1 MQFKKTLEI
10 KADHKQVVINVAD
23 ILYIKA
29 SVNDCYIHV
38 TSGSVYKTRSTLEA
52 MEAQVGE
59 YFLKVHRTYLVCIMA
74 IHALEDTLTLINGEE
89 LNYATRRRKEI
100 LAQLQEKQRK
110 LIATF
115 ALPNTPKTPEEYHA
129 FYRSFDQMPF
139 AFTDIEMVFN
149 DEKHAVD
156 WIFRYGNAALS
167 KLEKLPLHVLIGN
180 TFGSL
185 FSNMDAKWLKNYER
199 TALYNETIEMI
210 DFSPEIDTYLKVIS
224 FPTFKGHCGCILFN
238 INEIEFSQNSSEA
251 QQALEL
257 YLKNI
262 VGFDNKCIL

>member
-10 KADHKQVVINVAD
+10 KANHKQVVINVAD

-115 ALPNTPKTPEEYHA
+115 ALPNTPKTPQEYHA

-139 AFTDIEMVFN
+139 AFADIEMIFN
-149 DEKHAVD
+149 EDRHAVD
-156 WIFRYGNAALS
+156 WIFRYGN
-167 KLEKLPLHVLIGN
+167 EKLAEVEYVPLSGLIGN
-180 TFGSL
+180 TFGSI
-185 FSNMDAKWLKNYER
+185 FSNMDDKWLCTYER
-199 TALYNETIEMI
+199 ATLYGERLEIMAY
-210 DFSPEIDTYLKVIS
+210 SPEIDTELKIIC
-224 FPTFKGHCGCILFN
+224 FPTFSGHCGCMLFPLD
-238 INEIEFSQNSSEA
+238 EIHCAQKQDELSQIWKN
-251 QQALEL
+251 
-257 YLKNI
+257 YLLKQE
-262 VGFDNKCIL
+262 

>member
-1 MQFKKTLEI
+1 M
-10 KADHKQVVINVAD
+10 VIDVAN

-52 MEAQVGE
+52 METQVGE

-139 AFTDIEMVFN
+139 AFTDIEMIFN
-149 DEKHAVD
+149 EDRHAVD
-156 WIFRYGNAALS
+156 WIFRYGN
-167 KLEKLPLHVLIGN
+167 EKLAEVERVPLSGLIGN
-180 TFGSL
+180 SFGSI
-185 FSNMDAKWLKNYER
+185 FSNMDDKWLCTYER
-199 TALYNETIEMI
+199 ATLYGEQLEIMAY
-210 DFSPEIDTYLKVIS
+210 SPEIDTELKIIC
-224 FPTFKGHCGCILFN
+224 FPTFPGHCGCLLFPLD
-238 INEIEFSQNSSEA
+238 EIHCAQKQDELSQLWKN
-251 QQALEL
+251 
-257 YLKNI
+257 YLLKQ
-262 VGFDNKCIL
+262 K

>member
-10 KADHKQVVINVAD
+10 KANHKQVVINVAD

-74 IHALEDTLTLINGEE
+74 IHTLEDTLTLINGEE

-115 ALPNTPKTPEEYHA
+115 A
-129 FYRSFDQMPF
+129 
-139 AFTDIEMVFN
+139 FTDIEMIFN
-149 DEKHAVD
+149 EDRHAVD
-156 WIFRYGNAALS
+156 WIFRYGN
-167 KLEKLPLHVLIGN
+167 EKLAEVERVPLSGLIGN
-180 TFGSL
+180 SFGNI
-185 FSNMDAKWLKNYER
+185 FSNMDDKWLCTYER
-199 TALYNETIEMI
+199 ATLYGERLEIMAY
-210 DFSPEIDTYLKVIS
+210 SPEIDTELKIIC
-224 FPTFKGHCGCILFN
+224 FPTFSGHCGCMLFPLD
-238 INEIEFSQNSSEA
+238 EIHCAQKQDELSQIWKN
-251 QQALEL
+251 
-257 YLKNI
+257 YLLKQE
-262 VGFDNKCIL
+262 